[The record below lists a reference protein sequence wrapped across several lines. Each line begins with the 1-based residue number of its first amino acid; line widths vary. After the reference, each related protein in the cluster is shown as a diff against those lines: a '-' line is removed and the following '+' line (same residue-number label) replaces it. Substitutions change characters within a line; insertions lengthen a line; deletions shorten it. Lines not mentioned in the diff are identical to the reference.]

1 MRMSD
6 NKGMDLSQAIQTYV
20 PHGCHVS
27 IGGFTINRNPMAAV
41 HEIIRQGIKELH
53 VYAHSNGQGV
63 DELVGAGAVSRLEIA
78 YGGTGKF
85 MSTCIRFR
93 KAIEREEI
101 QVEDYSNYMM
111 TLRFLAGSMG
121 VPFMP
126 VRSGFGTDIMEKW
139 GFPED
144 FRKTDP
150 KLPNQKLVAMDNPFD
165 GWLDTEKVVLVPAI
179 RPETTIIHVQK
190 ADVRGNCRIKGLSF
204 ADAEQAKASEHLIIT
219 CEELVD
225 AQALKDD
232 PDLTQI
238 PFIHADAVVHVPYGA
253 FPTACYG
260 HYDYEPVYHNGYAR
274 AARDDDAYGEFMAD
288 RVFKYDSHQAL
299 LDDLEPGTLERIA
312 ADPVRGYAKDLDR
325 KN

>member
-6 NKGMDLSQAIQTYV
+6 NKVMDLSEAIQTYV
-20 PHGCHVS
+20 PHGCHLS

-41 HEIIRQGIKELH
+41 HEILRQGIKDLH

-63 DELVGAGAVSRLEIA
+63 DELVGGGAVKRLEIA

-93 KAIEREEI
+93 LAVEREKI

-121 VPFMP
+121 VPFLP
-126 VRSGFGTDIMEKW
+126 LRSGFGTDIMEKW
-139 GFPED
+139 GFPPE
-144 FRKTDP
+144 FRESDHRI
-150 KLPNQKLVAMDNPFD
+150 PNKKLVSLDNPFD
-165 GWLDTEKVVLVPAI
+165 NWCDTSKVVLVPAI
-179 RPETTIIHVQK
+179 RPETTIIHVQQ

-204 ADAEQAKASEHLIIT
+204 ADAEQAKAAEHLIIT

-225 AQALKDD
+225 AQGLKDD
-232 PDLTQI
+232 PDQNLI
-238 PFIHADAVVHVPYGA
+238 PFIHADAVVHIPKGA
-253 FPTACYG
+253 FPTACFG
-260 HYDYEPVYHNGYAR
+260 HYDYDPVYLNAYAR
-274 AARDDDAYGEFMAD
+274 VARDDAAYGAFMEERVLNYHSHAAMLAD
-288 RVFKYDSHQAL
+288 F
-299 LDDLEPGTLERIA
+299 EPGYLQRIA

>member
-6 NKGMDLSQAIQTYV
+6 NKVMDLSEAIQTYV
-20 PHGCHVS
+20 PHGCHLS
-27 IGGFTINRNPMAAV
+27 IGGFTINRNPMAAI
-41 HEIIRQGIKELH
+41 HEIIRQEIKDLH
-53 VYAHSNGQGV
+53 LYVHSNGQGV
-63 DELVGAGAVSRLEIA
+63 DELIGAKSVSRLEIA

-93 KAIEREEI
+93 LAIEREEI

-121 VPFMP
+121 IPFMP

-139 GFPED
+139 GFPPE
-144 FRKTDP
+144 FREADGKI
-150 KLPNQKLVAMDNPFD
+150 PNKKLVAMDNPFE
-165 GWLDTEKVVLVPAI
+165 GWLDTDKVVLVPAI

-190 ADVRGNCRIKGLSF
+190 ADVRGNCRIRGLSF

-225 AQALKDD
+225 ADGLKDD
-232 PDLTQI
+232 PDLTCI
-238 PFIHADAVVHVPYGA
+238 PFIHADAVVHVPNGA

-260 HYDYEPVYHNGYAR
+260 HYDYDSGYMNAY
-274 AARDDDAYGEFMAD
+274 AKVARDDEAYAAFMQE
-288 RVFKYDSHQAL
+288 RVFQYASHQEM
-299 LDDLEPGTLERIA
+299 LDHLEPGTLERIA
-312 ADPVRGYAKDLDR
+312 ADPIRGYAVDLDR
-325 KN
+325 TN